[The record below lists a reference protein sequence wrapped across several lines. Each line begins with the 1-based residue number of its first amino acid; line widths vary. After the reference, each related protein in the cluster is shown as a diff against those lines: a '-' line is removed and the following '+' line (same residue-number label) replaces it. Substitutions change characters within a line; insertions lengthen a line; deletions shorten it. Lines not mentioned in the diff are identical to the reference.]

1 MNFYNDYVTA
11 IQMKSKKER
20 VLWQKLKRSFNKWLD
35 SSARSADIPRVKKL
49 CDLVDTYSKSN
60 RKLGYSL
67 FEVTNADDVYKV
79 IKVVNKDVVFRA
91 RNSRQIQKID
101 SALNE
106 YYRFFIKYIS
116 SYALDKKSNPNIG
129 DKTDKIS
136 CAGQTAFFTALL
148 EQYRKILSANY
159 KKGFRLNDKL
169 SLRRFRIQWQN
180 TFETELQYDDQ
191 TICDHIQSITIKYG
205 NMAYLPEDML
215 GEAAKQR
222 LLKYISDTFESGKNI
237 IYYDSLYRN
246 FADDFAQGRINS
258 VDMLKTYLIYINH
271 SNMYFLKKNYIASGE
286 NVEADEAQEI
296 RNFLISSGMPV
307 KTEDIV
313 LALSHISNSKI
324 KNIISGSNSDE
335 FIRNKKGEYFHAD
348 IVELTQ
354 YEIDLISRWI
364 SLSIA
369 DKKYM
374 GGKELT
380 DTIESEL
387 PSVMERYPYLTGIG
401 LRDVI
406 GYKLKDRFSF
416 KGKIIS
422 TFGEKL
428 SMSDVF
434 ATFAKNHNHFTLEQL
449 DILKEDLD
457 TSIYFEPVY
466 ENSLRI
472 SKDEFVS
479 KSQAKFDVIATD
491 NVLEQFCIGD
501 YVSVKDVDLFGGFP
515 NAGFPWN
522 PFLLQSYVAFY
533 SKKFKLIYGGF
544 TAKKAVGA
552 IVKISA
558 EINTIDDVIIR
569 ALADSNISLNSD
581 NALQYLYDLGY
592 IARRSY
598 NNIDFVVSKAKL
610 YRASKGD

>member
-1 MNFYNDYVTA
+1 M
-11 IQMKSKKER
+11 
-20 VLWQKLKRSFNKWLD
+20 
-35 SSARSADIPRVKKL
+35 
-49 CDLVDTYSKSN
+49 
-60 RKLGYSL
+60 
-67 FEVTNADDVYKV
+67 
-79 IKVVNKDVVFRA
+79 
-91 RNSRQIQKID
+91 
-101 SALNE
+101 
-106 YYRFFIKYIS
+106 
-116 SYALDKKSNPNIG
+116 
-129 DKTDKIS
+129 
-136 CAGQTAFFTALL
+136 
-148 EQYRKILSANY
+148 SANY

-296 RNFLISSGMPV
+296 RDFLISIGMPV

-354 YEIDLISRWI
+354 YEIDLIARWI

-515 NAGFPWN
+515 NAGFP
-522 PFLLQSYVAFY
+522 
-533 SKKFKLIYGGF
+533 
-544 TAKKAVGA
+544 
-552 IVKISA
+552 
-558 EINTIDDVIIR
+558 
-569 ALADSNISLNSD
+569 
-581 NALQYLYDLGY
+581 
-592 IARRSY
+592 
-598 NNIDFVVSKAKL
+598 
-610 YRASKGD
+610 

>member
-1 MNFYNDYVTA
+1 MAETKQEFY
-11 IQMKSKKER
+11 
-20 VLWQKLKRSFNKWLD
+20 KWLD
-35 SSARSADIPRVKKL
+35 SSVRSADIPRVKKL

-354 YEIDLISRWI
+354 YEIDLIARWI

>member
-1 MNFYNDYVTA
+1 MAETKQEFY
-11 IQMKSKKER
+11 
-20 VLWQKLKRSFNKWLD
+20 KWLD

>member
-1 MNFYNDYVTA
+1 MAETKQEFY
-11 IQMKSKKER
+11 
-20 VLWQKLKRSFNKWLD
+20 KWLD
-35 SSARSADIPRVKKL
+35 SSVRSADIPRVKKL

-101 SALNE
+101 IALNE

-296 RNFLISSGMPV
+296 RDFLISSGMPV

-581 NALQYLYDLGY
+581 NALQHLYDLGY